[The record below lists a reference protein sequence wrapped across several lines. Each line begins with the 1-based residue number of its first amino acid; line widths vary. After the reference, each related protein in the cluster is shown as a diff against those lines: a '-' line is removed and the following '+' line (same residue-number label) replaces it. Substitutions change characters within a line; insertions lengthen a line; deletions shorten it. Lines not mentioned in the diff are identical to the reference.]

1 MKNYKLIP
9 KITLWVLMAC
19 GIICSVMFYLPYS
32 EGSLEVAGDFLN
44 IPRFTNLM
52 LFWNYALLALV
63 CLVTLAFVLVKYV
76 GMFRTNVKKALVST
90 AVVIGFVAL
99 VLICWGLGSPEQMH
113 IVGYEGSDNVGAMA
127 RLSDACLYLTYILL
141 CATVLTMAGGYIY
154 TKLVK

>member
-9 KITLWVLMAC
+9 KITLWVLMAL

-44 IPRFTNLM
+44 IPKFTDLM
-52 LFWNYALLALV
+52 LYWNYTLLALV
-63 CLVTLAFVLVKYV
+63 CLVTFAFVLVKYV
-76 GMFRTNVKKALVST
+76 GMFRTDVKKALVTT

-99 VLICWGLGSPEQMH
+99 VLICWGMGSAAEMH
-113 IVGYEGSDNVGAMA
+113 IVGYEGTDNVGTMA

-141 CATVLTMAGGYIY
+141 AATVLTMACGYIY